1 MTARVSVFFTRE
13 TMVFL
18 SFLLLA
24 RVMAFFLFLA
34 MVMEIFIEPL
44 VKEPKL
50 IKPIA
55 TMMFPF
61 M

>member
-1 MTARVSVFFTRE
+1 MAF
-13 TMVFL
+13 
-18 SFLLLA
+18 FLLLT

>member
-1 MTARVSVFFTRE
+1 MTARASVFFTRE
-13 TMVFL
+13 TVVFL
-18 SFLLLA
+18 FLLLA

-34 MVMEIFIEPL
+34 MIVEIFIEPL

-50 IKPIA
+50 IKPIV
-55 TMMFPF
+55 TVMFPF

>member
-1 MTARVSVFFTRE
+1 MTARASVFFTRE
-13 TMVFL
+13 TVVFL
-18 SFLLLA
+18 FLLLA

-34 MVMEIFIEPL
+34 MIVEIFIEPL

-50 IKPIA
+50 IKPIM
-55 TMMFPF
+55 TVMFPF